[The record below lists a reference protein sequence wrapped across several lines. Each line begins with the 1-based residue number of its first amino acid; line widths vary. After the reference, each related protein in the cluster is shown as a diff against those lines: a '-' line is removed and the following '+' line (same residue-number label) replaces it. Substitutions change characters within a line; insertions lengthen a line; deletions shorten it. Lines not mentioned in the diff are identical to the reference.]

1 MVGHLDCKCTKVGCG
16 WGWGGGGEWLLK
28 ALYVNVLIKKK
39 GPIDSL
45 ISLHTF
51 FKHVE
56 NSADVMFISCL
67 RINFLIQSWF

>member
-1 MVGHLDCKCTKVGCG
+1 MYQSGL
-16 WGWGGGGEWLLK
+16 WLGWGGGVAFK
-28 ALYVNVLIKKK
+28 SALCYCSYKKK

-56 NSADVMFISCL
+56 NSADVTFISCL
-67 RINFLIQSWF
+67 RINS

>member
-1 MVGHLDCKCTKVGCG
+1 MIANVPKWVVV
-16 WGWGGGGEWLLK
+16 GGGGKWLLK
-28 ALYVNVLIKKK
+28 ALYVNVLIKRR
-39 GPIDSL
+39 GLFESL

-56 NSADVMFISCL
+56 NSADVTFISCL